1 MIKTLLLTL
10 TLALA
15 INAQTDTKHAVRIHL
30 ANGAVIEVDEAWETA
45 DGFWYKRG
53 DATQLIDRSRVARVE
68 RGAKTIF
75 GAAPPIRT
83 ASLPSLPPRYAG
95 ESGQAVHASL
105 VSHTKALAKSKFETT
120 PEYAAR
126 VRGIIGGLA
135 LPGGKKADAEI
146 TFVIPEVEFSYDADA
161 GLVTF
166 KRDVSFCRLWTSSS
180 IGIAHYAPGVAAE
193 WEVSPGDLGLE
204 CDGLGLSTKW
214 GRRGYEVGRTG
225 FGVRFRY
232 STSHFTSYTLAV
244 PRGALRLLDDGIR
257 FEADR
262 ARARRMDGPL
272 SVAVTGR
279 LLYPFAAYRSHYK
292 RPSLDRPSET
302 IGDEF
307 YILFNPSTVRVFSP
321 ATGEVFASFGR
332 P

>member
-10 TLALA
+10 TLAFA
-15 INAQTDTKHAVRIHL
+15 VNAQTDNKGSVRIHL
-30 ANGAVIEVDEAWETA
+30 ANGAVVEVDEAWETA
-45 DGFWYKRG
+45 DGVWYRRG
-53 DATQLIDRSRVARVE
+53 DTTQLIDRSRVARIE

-75 GAAPPIRT
+75 GAAHPIRT
-83 ASLPSLPPRYAG
+83 DSLPSLPPRFTGDDGPAI
-95 ESGQAVHASL
+95 HAAL
-105 VSHTKALAKSKFETT
+105 ARHTKALVKSKFETT

-126 VRGIIGGLA
+126 VRGIISGVA
-135 LPGGKKADAEI
+135 LPGGKKADGEI

-166 KRDVSFCRLWTSSS
+166 KRAASSCRLWTSSS
-180 IGIAHYAPGVAAE
+180 IGIAHYAPGVAEE
-193 WEVSPGDLGLE
+193 WELSAGDIALE

-214 GRRGYEVGRTG
+214 GRRGYEVGRTVL
-225 FGVRFRY
+225 GVRFRY

-244 PRGALRLLDDGIR
+244 PRGAIRPLEEGIK

-262 ARARRMDGPL
+262 GRARRMDGPL

-279 LLYPFAAYRSHYK
+279 LLYPFVAYRSHYE
-292 RPSLDRPSET
+292 RPSLGSPSET
-302 IGDEF
+302 VGDEF